1 MSVAH
6 RLEKRETEDTCA
18 FRPTQR
24 VEEPADH
31 TPFYSA
37 FPLFEFLP
45 LIESACIKCNLIH
58 NFHARAPFPRSDCK
72 ATAHR

>member
-24 VEEPADH
+24 VEEPADRRFIQRFH
-31 TPFYSA
+31 YSSSC
-37 FPLFEFLP
+37 P
-45 LIESACIKCNLIH
+45 
-58 NFHARAPFPRSDCK
+58 
-72 ATAHR
+72 